1 MRLWIAVF
9 LHSLPLDAVRPYW
22 FRDDGGAGCAVLD
35 AARVAALTPAAQRA
49 GAQLGMRRAS
59 LSAIA
64 PQCEQI
70 ERQPAAEAQ
79 AQQGAAF
86 ALLQYTPQLAMPDAS
101 ALLLDVGASLQ
112 LFGGPRALAR
122 RVAATLAAQGVQATL
137 GLAPTALGAWLLA
150 HQPARRGAQV
160 ATGAPTDPTAD
171 LAPDG
176 SPRPVRGKAHATG
189 GQPLQAVGEPL
200 SRRARRPAILRV
212 ALRQDSLERRLD
224 ALPILLLPQARE
236 RLDWLHDLGC
246 HTLGQARHLPRA
258 GLQRRGCGPLLKA
271 LDAAYGAAPE
281 PHPWITPPPDF
292 HQRIELPDYLE
303 QADALLA
310 VARRLADQ
318 LCGWLAAHQR
328 AVQRIT
334 LELSHERGRHARPP
348 TELLLAMAQPA
359 WHGGHLID
367 LLRERLGRLELQ
379 APVIAV
385 TLHAPETVERPDAS
399 ATLFPDPATQPAD
412 HARLL
417 DLLTARLGAQRVR
430 LARPRADHRP
440 EQANAWQDAQAAG
453 GKPRTPALPPSLE
466 RPFWLC
472 DPPVELR
479 VDRDN
484 PVYAG
489 QPLKLLR
496 GPERIESGWWDG
508 GDTQRD
514 YFVAEDAG
522 SARYWVYRE
531 RDKLDARWFLHG
543 RYA

>member
-1 MRLWIAVF
+1 MF

-22 FRDDGGAGCAVLD
+22 FRDDGGAGCAVLE
-35 AARVAALTPAAQRA
+35 ATRVAALTPAAQRA

-59 LSAIA
+59 LAAIA
-64 PQCEQI
+64 PHCGQVD
-70 ERQPAAEAQ
+70 RQPAAEAQ
-79 AQQGAAF
+79 VQQGAAF
-86 ALLQYTPQLAMPDAS
+86 ALLQYTPQLAVPDTS

-150 HQPARRGAQV
+150 HQPVRHGAQV
-160 ATGAPTDPTAD
+160 VTGAATDRVGD

-176 SPRPVRGKAHATG
+176 SPRPVRGKTHTSR
-189 GQPLQAVGEPL
+189 GQPLQAIGESL
-200 SRRARRPAILRV
+200 ARRPRQRTVLRV
-212 ALRQDSLERRLD
+212 ALRQASLERRLD
-224 ALPILLLPQARE
+224 ALSLSLLPQARE

-246 HTLGQARHLPRA
+246 HTLGQARRLPRA
-258 GLQRRGCGPLLKA
+258 GLQRRGCGPMLQA

-281 PHPWITPPPDF
+281 LHRWITPPPSF

-348 TELLLAMAQPA
+348 TELPLAMAQPA
-359 WHGGHLID
+359 WHGGHLVE

-385 TLHAPETVERPDAS
+385 TLHAPQTVDRPDAS
-399 ATLFPDPATQPAD
+399 TTLFPDPATQPAD

-417 DLLTARLGAQRVR
+417 DLLAARLGAQRVLR
-430 LARPRADHRP
+430 AQPRADHRP
-440 EQANAWQDAQAAG
+440 EQANGWMAAQAVD
-453 GKPRTPALPPSLE
+453 GKPRPLALPPRLE

-472 DPPVELR
+472 DPPVLLR
-479 VDRDN
+479 VERN
-484 PVYAG
+484 RPVYAG
-489 QPLKLLR
+489 QPLRMIR
-496 GPERIESGWWDG
+496 GPERIETGWWDG

-514 YFVAEDAG
+514 YFVAEDDGA
-522 SARYWVYRE
+522 ARYWLFRE
-531 RDKLDARWFLHG
+531 RDSADARWFLHG